1 MLENIRKMPLT
12 LKEMENLSDEDR
24 IVAYE
29 EYYGRKIITPR
40 DYKNIKDDMT
50 ARHEAMIKW
59 EKTARCICDCGCEV
73 QLRFHCTHK
82 KTKKHLEL
90 MKQKSNND

>member
-1 MLENIRKMPLT
+1 MPLT

-29 EYYGRKIITPR
+29 EYYGRKILTPR
-40 DYKNIKDDMT
+40 GYKDENVK
-50 ARHEAMIKW
+50 
-59 EKTARCICDCGCEV
+59 
-73 QLRFHCTHK
+73 LRSHGKHK
-82 KTKKHLEL
+82 KSKMHIEL